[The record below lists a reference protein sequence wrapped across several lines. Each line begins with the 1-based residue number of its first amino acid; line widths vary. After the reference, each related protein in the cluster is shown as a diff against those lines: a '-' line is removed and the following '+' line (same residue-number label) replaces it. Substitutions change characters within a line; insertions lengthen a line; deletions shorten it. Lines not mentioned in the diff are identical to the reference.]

1 MASLARLLYSQSN
14 VDDGTDDSSDFS
26 DKQNNLLVTVTVVES
41 VASFICSGLIVFSF
55 YQFKK
60 LRKFSLLLVFL
71 LSISD
76 MGVCVSYFLGN
87 PRNGDFMCYSQA
99 VVMSFFELA
108 SVLWTTVIAFTLY
121 RLIIEQKTSTHLIY
135 RFHAF
140 AFGLPAVFS
149 LLPFTTGSYGNV
161 GAWCWITT
169 DADATGYFDPGT
181 VWRLSLFYMPLWI
194 TIAYNSV
201 VYVMVTNSLQRVA
214 NTQSQHQRPKYL
226 KMVRRLRMYPLILV
240 FCWAGATINRL
251 QNTVDPHNSQFFLY
265 VSERKKRQ
273 EPMRVSA
280 ASAKK
285 AVRVSAKRARR
296 RRRCAASTRLHW
308 NRR

>member
-1 MASLARLLYSQSN
+1 
-14 VDDGTDDSSDFS
+14 
-26 DKQNNLLVTVTVVES
+26 
-41 VASFICSGLIVFSF
+41 
-55 YQFKK
+55 
-60 LRKFSLLLVFL
+60 
-71 LSISD
+71 
-76 MGVCVSYFLGN
+76 
-87 PRNGDFMCYSQA
+87 
-99 VVMSFFELA
+99 VMSFFELA

-181 VWRLSLFYMPLWI
+181 VWRPSLFYMPLWI